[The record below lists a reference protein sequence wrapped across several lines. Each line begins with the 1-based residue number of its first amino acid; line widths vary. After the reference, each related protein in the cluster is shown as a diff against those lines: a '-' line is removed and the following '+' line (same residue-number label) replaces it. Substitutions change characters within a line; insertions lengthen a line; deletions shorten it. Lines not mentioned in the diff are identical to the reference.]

1 MKKLP
6 ELVKKQSEILRNEI
20 VANGY
25 SKDIAD
31 KIADELS
38 KKGGLTK
45 CAPII
50 GDNYRK
56 LRISGKF
63 LKSYLPNIR
72 EIKMWHC

>member
-38 KKGGLTK
+38 QKGGLTK
-45 CAPII
+45 GAPIT
-50 GDNYRK
+50 GDSYRK

-63 LKSYLPNIR
+63 LKVLFT
-72 EIKMWHC
+72 KH

>member
-38 KKGGLTK
+38 QKGGLTK
-45 CAPII
+45 VP
-50 GDNYRK
+50 
-56 LRISGKF
+56 L
-63 LKSYLPNIR
+63 
-72 EIKMWHC
+72 